1 MIFSIG
7 DHIPQIIVGTKIE
20 TRRNSDRYKVGSL
33 QPIQRKMYTPGI
45 KIGKIEIL
53 SKKKEYRR
61 NGDITAYAAKLEGG
75 YTPKKFEK
83 LYLGLYPKW
92 KKRTV
97 YRFKYVPNPY
107 LKYCDNPDCSV
118 NGKRTVIPNTILQC
132 WICGQSQQNITI
144 F

>member
-1 MIFSIG
+1 MIFAIG
-7 DHIPQIIVGTKIE
+7 DHIQQIIDGTKTE
-20 TRRNSDRYKVGSL
+20 TRRKSDRYRVGSL
-33 QPIQRKMYTPGI
+33 QPIQPKMYTRGIQVGKI
-45 KIGKIEIL
+45 KII

-61 NGDITAYAAKLEGG
+61 KGDITAYAAKLEGG

-83 LYLGLYPKW
+83 LYLGIEPKW
-92 KKRTV
+92 KRRTV
-97 YRFKYVPNPY
+97 YRFKYVPDPV

-132 WICGQSQQNITI
+132 WICGQLQQNVTI